1 MTFSNEPHHS
11 SQSPLKIEKRVPHS
25 DAIMLTRFPTRA
37 TLYGVHQNHF
47 KCRIDVNGLLRRGN
61 CASPETRSKPSTRS
75 TPSGSRGLLH
85 EFSIRHERLKHAIHN
100 GFRYP
105 LPRWGRFVMGCI
117 YFSIPVVSGWYVMQ
131 WAIHQSHK
139 SIGEHGELLPQK
151 ELQGLGDRTV
161 DARGNQLKVGG
172 PEGWGGG
179 VRLAVSDETT
189 QQRNREM
196 LNNFFRKQQ
205 KKLAAERRKNR
216 DEEGAEGES

>member
-1 MTFSNEPHHS
+1 
-11 SQSPLKIEKRVPHS
+11 
-25 DAIMLTRFPTRA
+25 MLTRFTTRT
-37 TLYGVHQNHF
+37 TLYVQQNHF
-47 KCRIDVNGLLRRGN
+47 KFRIEVSRLLRRGN
-61 CASPETRSKPSTRS
+61 CASSETRSKSSTGS
-75 TPSGSRGLLH
+75 SSSGSRAPPSSIYRLLH

-161 DARGNQLKVGG
+161 DARGNELKVGG

-196 LNNFFRKQQ
+196 LNSFFRKQQ
-205 KKLAAERRKNR
+205 KKLAAERRKKR